1 MLKMNAL
8 YCLLFDSYLRY
19 GIEFQVID
27 MRWGQR
33 DESTDDHQTMTIC
46 LEEVCSS
53 TRNVP
58 YLLRARIF
66 KIKYVVNVSFLRQVI
81 YRASKIFQYSI

>member
-1 MLKMNAL
+1 MRLRII
-8 YCLLFDSYLRY
+8 LLFDPYFRY

-46 LEEVCSS
+46 LEEVGVDRTLLTTCAHTYLS
-53 TRNVP
+53 T
-58 YLLRARIF
+58 
-66 KIKYVVNVSFLRQVI
+66 YVVTLSFFRLLI

>member
-46 LEEVCSS
+46 LEEVGVW
-53 TRNVP
+53 NVP
-58 YLLRARIF
+58 LLTTCAHI
-66 KIKYVVNVSFLRQVI
+66 
-81 YRASKIFQYSI
+81 